1 MPVQLTQPE
10 VDDLPRVIEA
20 LRQWQYEGAPMQL
33 HPGDVGWFWR
43 FGATEVSRAVRTWSD
58 GKQILAAGLLDGPGL
73 VRLTVAPHARRD
85 KKLARQVVD
94 DLTRPERGVLSAGR
108 ANVEAPSDAMVHE
121 LLAEEG
127 WETDEPWTP
136 LRRDLTAP
144 VPDSGV
150 RIEEVGYEN
159 AQTRVDVQRA
169 SFDASSFTAARW
181 NAMSMAPTYVD
192 ASCLLAFDDRGNAV
206 AAVTVWSAGV
216 GKPGLIEPMGVH
228 RRYRGQRYGRAITLA
243 AAAKLRQLG
252 SSSAIVCTPSA
263 NIGAVAAYRSAG
275 MDARTEIHDRYRNR

>member
-1 MPVQLTQPE
+1 
-10 VDDLPRVIEA
+10 
-20 LRQWQYEGAPMQL
+20 
-33 HPGDVGWFWR
+33 
-43 FGATEVSRAVRTWSD
+43 
-58 GKQILAAGLLDGPGL
+58 
-73 VRLTVAPHARRD
+73 
-85 KKLARQVVD
+85 
-94 DLTRPERGVLSAGR
+94 
-108 ANVEAPSDAMVHE
+108 
-121 LLAEEG
+121 

-150 RIEEVGYEN
+150 RIEEVGHEN

-206 AAVTVWSAGV
+206 AVVTVWSAGV

-252 SSSAIVCTPSA
+252 SSS
-263 NIGAVAAYRSAG
+263 
-275 MDARTEIHDRYRNR
+275 